1 MFLFY
6 LVVEKPWIQKV
17 QGFSLAD
24 KYYNP
29 NWLTAVGK
37 NHIITIGKEVSFQ
50 SKFIPPAPSVIL
62 HWGHFFGCQN
72 LLKIADNRC
81 FFQQSTIY

>member
-50 SKFIPPAPSVIL
+50 SKSVPRPLLQFRIR
-62 HWGHFFGCQN
+62 GHFFGCQN
-72 LLKIADNRC
+72 RLKITD
-81 FFQQSTIY
+81 FWGFS